1 MRIRPLADLAY
12 RDMRV
17 LLQEE
22 ADHWQDELLWD
33 FKEVS
38 GAVATSLDRGDLVGR
53 VADDGL
59 RPVGYAFYLRETG
72 RAVVGSVY
80 ASEGHR
86 GTGLEEKLVEDLLSE
101 AMGAED
107 PRGVTFDRI
116 ECQTLFST
124 APSVTR
130 CFQRN
135 GFKGRPRHYMVLDLA
150 RPVVVPPAGV
160 DVRLRHLR
168 REDLDAVA
176 SVVHE
181 SHLGSVDAA
190 LNLTY
195 ATPVHCRAF
204 VDTLVLRAG
213 CGRFDPDSSLVAES
227 ADGIVGAVLGS
238 RLSRDNGHICQV
250 SVRRDMQRAGLG
262 STLVL
267 RALDSFRRQG
277 LRWASL
283 SVTVDNERAHR
294 LYRQLGFSLRKEFAA
309 WAWARPPLR
318 VEVPW

>member
-1 MRIRPLADLAY
+1 
-12 RDMRV
+12 MRV

-33 FKEVS
+33 FRDVS

-53 VADDGL
+53 VAEDIL

-72 RAVVGSVY
+72 RAVLGSIFV
-80 ASEGHR
+80 SQTHR
-86 GTGLEEKLVEDLLSE
+86 GVGLEEMLVEDLLVE
-101 AMGAED
+101 AMGGAAFE
-107 PRGVTFDRI
+107 RI

-150 RPVVVPPAGV
+150 RSVIGAPTVP

-168 REDLDAVA
+168 REDLDAA
-176 SVVHE
+176 AAVVHE
-181 SHLGSVDAA
+181 SHLGSIDAA

-195 ATPVHCRAF
+195 ATPAHCRVF
-204 VDTLVLRAG
+204 VDTIVLRAG
-213 CGRFDPDSSLVAES
+213 CGRFDPDSSLIAES
-227 ADGIVGAVLGS
+227 ADGVVGVVLGS

-250 SVRRDMQRAGLG
+250 SVRRDVQRAGLG
-262 STLVL
+262 SALVL
-267 RALDSFRRQG
+267 RALESFRRQG

-283 SVTVDNERAHR
+283 SVTVDNERALR
-294 LYRQLGFSLRKEFAA
+294 LYRRLGFGLRKEFAA
-309 WAWARPPLR
+309 WAWTGPALR
-318 VEVPW
+318 MEVPW